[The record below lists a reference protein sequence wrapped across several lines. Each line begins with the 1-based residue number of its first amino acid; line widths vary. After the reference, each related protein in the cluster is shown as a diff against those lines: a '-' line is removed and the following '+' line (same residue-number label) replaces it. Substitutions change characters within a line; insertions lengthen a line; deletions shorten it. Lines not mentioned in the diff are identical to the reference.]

1 MYGIKV
7 IFGTVAIASVIAALM
22 LIWFDTEFVF
32 GVTAAKV
39 YASMFVLLAI
49 AATKECLTIEIED
62 YEQEIW
68 TRAARGDSQWWGNP
82 IW

>member
-1 MYGIKV
+1 MFGVKV
-7 IFGTVAIASVIAALM
+7 LLGTAAIASVIAALT

-39 YASMFVLLAI
+39 YASMFVLLAV

-62 YEQEIW
+62 YEQEI
-68 TRAARGDSQWWGNP
+68 
-82 IW
+82 